1 MQLHIGSKDAGALAA
16 AKSLASA
23 PDASPRLRALLA
35 VQQVRSGILE
45 DRAAAEEELRTGSGL
60 EDTALSGRVEHIGT
74 EVSEMLPGTDP
85 ADIKECAL
93 EFYREEV

>member
-1 MQLHIGSKDAGALAA
+1 MMGKEGWLEAAEEVNRTMSSLPVRGAWA
-16 AKSLASA
+16 
-23 PDASPRLRALLA
+23 D
-35 VQQVRSGILE
+35 
-45 DRAAAEEELRTGSGL
+45 AAEEELRTGSGL

-74 EVSEMLPGTDP
+74 EVSGMLPGTDP